1 MKSFLYQDLLVINQF
16 HNSFLKILPGFLR
29 LRNYLMINIRMQKII
44 SLKLNGLRVHG
55 QDINQREEKIKEV
68 LRVMMLKN

>member
-1 MKSFLYQDLLVINQF
+1 MNLS
-16 HNSFLKILPGFLR
+16 
-29 LRNYLMINIRMQKII
+29 NYLMINIRMQRII

-55 QDINQREEKIKEV
+55 QDTNQREEKIKEA

>member
-1 MKSFLYQDLLVINQF
+1 
-16 HNSFLKILPGFLR
+16 
-29 LRNYLMINIRMQKII
+29 MINIRMQKNL

-55 QDINQREEKIKEV
+55 QDIKQREEKIKEA

>member
-1 MKSFLYQDLLVINQF
+1 MIILEDLQKNLC
-16 HNSFLKILPGFLR
+16 
-29 LRNYLMINIRMQKII
+29 NYLMMNIRTQKII

-55 QDINQREEKIKEV
+55 QDINLREEKIKEV

>member
-1 MKSFLYQDLLVINQF
+1 
-16 HNSFLKILPGFLR
+16 
-29 LRNYLMINIRMQKII
+29 MINIKMQKII

-55 QDINQREEKIKEV
+55 QDINHREEKIKEE